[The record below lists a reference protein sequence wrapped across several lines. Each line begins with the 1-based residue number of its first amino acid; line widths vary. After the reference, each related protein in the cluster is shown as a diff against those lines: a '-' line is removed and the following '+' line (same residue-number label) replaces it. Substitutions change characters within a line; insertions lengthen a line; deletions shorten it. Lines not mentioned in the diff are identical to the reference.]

1 MIATDTDYATLRI
14 RMPQGASLRSNSKS
28 HGETSKAL
36 RNMRRVRQARDLP
49 AHLTA
54 QPRRPRFRSGHQ
66 RRRLA
71 RPSVISQVAQE
82 RQILDL
88 TLVRL
93 WRRSGIASS
102 AQRYPSGIFQIAE
115 SCFHHRRSS
124 ILKQLC
130 FAEPFGSVRALHA
143 RSCSPKSTAQLFT
156 VLMLCASK

>member
-71 RPSVISQVAQE
+71 RPSVIPQVAQE

-93 WRRSGIASS
+93 WRRSGIEPAASAIPLVFS
-102 AQRYPSGIFQIAE
+102 KLRSRASTIVDHQSLSSCASPSPLVAYERFT
-115 SCFHHRRSS
+115 
-124 ILKQLC
+124 
-130 FAEPFGSVRALHA
+130 PDHA
-143 RSCSPKSTAQLFT
+143 RQSQQRSPLRY
-156 VLMLCASK
+156 